1 MMKMVDTRQT
11 DEYYTPLEVAKIKG
25 ITRQAVVVG
34 CQKGKYFGA
43 IKSQPDESNKQGLW
57 FIPKATIDNPGAEF
71 TPALFQQPADLDTL
85 KNDFREMMRSEYLQ
99 HLTEIQ
105 QLHNEQTAILQQQIK
120 LQTQE
125 HEEKIKKLEEK
136 ISDLT
141 YSTITNNNKTNE
153 IKQSLNQLITESR
166 AERQSKNNR
175 WWHGLFGD

>member
-1 MMKMVDTRQT
+1 
-11 DEYYTPLEVAKIKG
+11 
-25 ITRQAVVVG
+25 
-34 CQKGKYFGA
+34 
-43 IKSQPDESNKQGLW
+43 
-57 FIPKATIDNPGAEF
+57 
-71 TPALFQQPADLDTL
+71 
-85 KNDFREMMRSEYLQ
+85 MMRSEYLQ

-136 ISDLT
+136 ISVLT
-141 YSTITNNNKTNE
+141 HSTITNNNKTDD

>member
-1 MMKMVDTRQT
+1 MVDTRQT
-11 DEYYTPLEVAKIKG
+11 DEYYTPLEVSKIKG

-34 CQKGKYFGA
+34 CQKGKYVGA
-43 IKSQPDESNKQGLW
+43 IKSQADESNKQGLW
-57 FIPKATIDNPGAEF
+57 FIPKTTIDNLGAEF

-85 KNDFREMMRSEYLQ
+85 KNDFREIIKNEYLN
-99 HLTEIQ
+99 HLTEVQ
-105 QLHNEQTAILQQQIK
+105 RLHDEQTTILQQQ
-120 LQTQE
+120 LQIQNQE

-141 YSTITNNNKTNE
+141 HSTITNNNKTDD